1 MKNIWRCWQ
10 ILKTKNMA
18 TCCNGEVR
26 SIQKRL
32 AGHSTEISRGH
43 SAKGQICVLSLLS
56 QGVQIRTWSGCAEES
71 GGRRLSKG
79 AVERSVSSHLRVLR
93 RLDPQ

>member
-1 MKNIWRCWQ
+1 MREYYRVIDVQWDWFVAKP
-10 ILKTKNMA
+10 
-18 TCCNGEVR
+18 EVTPFFPNLR
-26 SIQKRL
+26 FG
-32 AGHSTEISRGH
+32 GHSTEISRGH
-43 SAKGQICVLSLLS
+43 SAKDQICVLSLLS
-56 QGVQIRTWSGCAEES
+56 QGAQIPTRSGCAEES